1 MRGDV
6 SHSVQC
12 SYSDVNISLDC
23 NEILFIVTQHRAHPG
38 TSTLHLA
45 LNIRGDVWIESALT
59 PSHVT
64 CHTQPEELR
73 PGISPLTRVWSSVW
87 PAPAPVHC

>member
-64 CHTQPEELR
+64 PSLR
-73 PGISPLTRVWSSVW
+73 S
-87 PAPAPVHC
+87 

>member
-12 SYSDVNISLDC
+12 SYSDVNIGLDC

-45 LNIRGDVWIESALT
+45 LNIRADVRIESVALT
-59 PSHVT
+59 LSHVT
-64 CHTQPEELR
+64 PSLR
-73 PGISPLTRVWSSVW
+73 S
-87 PAPAPVHC
+87 